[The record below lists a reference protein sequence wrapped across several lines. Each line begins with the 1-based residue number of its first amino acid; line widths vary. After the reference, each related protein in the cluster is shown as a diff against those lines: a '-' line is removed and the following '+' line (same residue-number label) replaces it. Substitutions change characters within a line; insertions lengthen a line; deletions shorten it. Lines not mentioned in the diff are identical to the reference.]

1 MKSDIRAK
9 RQRRIRYLIA
19 RRFQFRFV
27 ALILA
32 FVFLSAALSS
42 LVVYYTMMMLM
53 GEKLANV
60 YPQGMLLSIINTL
73 NTRIILAVLIISPLV
88 VLLGILLSFRI
99 VGPIYRISKLLRL
112 SARGDLSSRITVRA
126 KDEFKALADAI
137 NDMTDMIKTSVK
149 HQKLHAEKAA
159 AEVESI
165 KNAVNQEGFD
175 KDRAKDII
183 EKLSSEIA
191 EINKELSRYKL

>member
-1 MKSDIRAK
+1 MILDTRSR
-9 RQRRIRYLIA
+9 RQRRLNYLIA

-42 LVVYYTMMMLM
+42 LVVYYTMMVLM

-60 YPQGMLLSIINTL
+60 YPQGMLLPIINTL
-73 NTRIILAVLIISPLV
+73 NTRIILAVIIVSPLV
-88 VLLGILLSFRI
+88 VFIGILLSFRI
-99 VGPIYRISKLLRL
+99 VGPLYRISKFLRL
-112 SARGDLSSRITVRA
+112 SARGDFSSRITVRA

-137 NDMTDMIKTSVK
+137 NDMTDTIKTSIK
-149 HQKLHAEKAA
+149 HQKIHAEKAA

-165 KNAVNQEGFD
+165 KKVVNQDNID
-175 KDRAKDII
+175 KDRAKEII
-183 EKLSSEIA
+183 EKLSGEISEID
-191 EINKELSRYKL
+191 KELSRYKL